1 MILPAP
7 QLITDSPANERG
19 AGKLLDYKGAIA
31 LVIAN
36 TIGTGVFTTSGFA
49 LSDLGERHYVLLA
62 WLAGGLYALAG
73 VIVYADLAEQ
83 FPQTGGEYVF
93 LRRLLH
99 PALGVVAGW
108 ISLVAGFTAPIAA
121 AALGA
126 ELYFSRVVGF
136 PVGAP
141 WISSIVV
148 ISLAL
153 LHAGAPKQ
161 GVTFQNLAVSI
172 KVAAIVAFIL
182 FGTPGVIE
190 QIREQPIIENG
201 NFSPIAFA
209 GALVWISF
217 AYSGWNAAVYV
228 AGDVEGGGPTVK
240 RALYAGTFLVTALY
254 LGVSAV
260 ILYGAPIN
268 EIKGV
273 ADSGAVAAL
282 YLGGEYLERS
292 LSGLISLALITSA
305 SSMLVTGPRVYAQM
319 ARDRVLPQF
328 MGMMH
333 GEHPRIAILIQAA
346 LCLLVI
352 WIATLRDILDFVG
365 VTLSMSAGMVMIA
378 WLNHE
383 YRTRPYSPRIL
394 QTVAAL
400 AFLLT
405 TLGIAWA
412 TLTMRPWSAVAALI
426 LISVGIIAYVMS
438 PKQTISEFSNTAS

>member
-1 MILPAP
+1 MVMPAP
-7 QLITDSPANERG
+7 IISDNALSKVPG

-49 LSDLGERHYVLLA
+49 LLDLGERQYVLLA

-108 ISLVAGFTAPIAA
+108 ISLVAGFTAPISA

-126 ELYFSRVVGF
+126 ELYFSRVSGL
-136 PVGAP
+136 PIGAP
-141 WISSIVV
+141 WISSLIVLL
-148 ISLAL
+148 LAV
-153 LHAGAPKQ
+153 LHAGAPRQ
-161 GVTFQNLAVSI
+161 GVVLQNFAVSI

-182 FGTPGVIE
+182 FGTPGAVE
-190 QIREQPIIENG
+190 QMKTQSIITDSV
-201 NFSPIAFA
+201 FSPVAFA

-217 AYSGWNAAVYV
+217 AYSGWNAAIYV
-228 AGDVEGGGPTVK
+228 VGDIEGGGYTVK
-240 RALYAGTFLVTALY
+240 RALYAGTLIVTILY

-260 ILYGAPIN
+260 ILYGAPIAA
-268 EIKGV
+268 IKGV

-282 YLGGEYLERS
+282 YLGGPILERS
-292 LSGLISLALITSA
+292 LSGIICLALITSA

-319 ARDRVLPQF
+319 ARDRALPGF
-328 MGMMH
+328 MGSLH
-333 GEHPRIAILIQAA
+333 GEHPRSAIMIQAA

-352 WIATLRDILDFVG
+352 WIASLRNILDFVG
-365 VTLSMSAGMVMIA
+365 VTLSISTGMVVVA

-383 YRTRPYSPRIL
+383 IRTSSDHPRIL
-394 QTVAAL
+394 QTVAAII
-400 AFLLT
+400 FLLT
-405 TLGIAWA
+405 TSGIAWA
-412 TLTMRPWSAVAALI
+412 TLMMRPWSALASLI
-426 LISVGIIAYVMS
+426 LIFAGIFAYAIS
-438 PKQTISEFSNTAS
+438 PK

>member
-7 QLITDSPANERG
+7 QLSEDAPAKERG

-126 ELYFSRVVGF
+126 ELYFSRVLGS
-136 PVGAP
+136 PAGAP
-141 WISSIVV
+141 WIASIIV
-148 ISLAL
+148 IVLAL

-161 GVTFQNLAVSI
+161 GVAFQNIAVAI
-172 KVAAIVAFIL
+172 KVVAIVAFIL
-182 FGTPGVIE
+182 FGTPGIIE
-190 QIREQPIIENG
+190 QIREQPTTANM
-201 NFSPIAFA
+201 NFSPMAFA

-228 AGDVEGGGPTVK
+228 AGDIEGGGSTVK
-240 RALYAGTFLVTALY
+240 RALYTGTFLVTVLY

-282 YLGGEYLERS
+282 YLGGKNLERS

-328 MGMMH
+328 MGLLH
-333 GEHPRIAILIQAA
+333 GEHPRVAILIQAA

-352 WIATLRDILDFVG
+352 WIASLRDILDFVG
-365 VTLSMSAGMVMIA
+365 VTLSLSAGMVVIA
-378 WLNHE
+378 WLNQE
-383 YRTRPYSPRIL
+383 LRTRANLPRIP

-400 AFLLT
+400 SFLLT
-405 TLGIAWA
+405 TSGIAWA

-426 LISVGIIAYVMS
+426 LISAGLVAYAMS
-438 PKQTISEFSNTAS
+438 SKPTISESTNRAS